1 MENRNEKLRMIR
13 RLVLT
18 SFLVVLFI
26 NISKAQST
34 IRFVIID
41 EETNEPL
48 VGATAF
54 VSSTK
59 GAISDDQG
67 IVVLKDLLGI
77 EFKVRFSF
85 VGYETQTNTYLLS
98 EIQEQPIT
106 VLMEPAIEE
115 AEEAIVT
122 ATRSSRSIE
131 EIPTR
136 IEFLGTEELEEKA
149 VMKSANIA
157 MLLRESTGIQMQ
169 ITSPSSANQSI
180 RIQGLDGR
188 YTQLLKDGFPLYG
201 GFSGGL
207 SIMQIPPLDLKQVE
221 VIKGSNATLYGG
233 GAIAG
238 LVNLVSI
245 QPEDEARFRFMLDQ
259 TSAGG
264 TTLNT
269 FFAKRNDKFG
279 MSLFASGGLQNAY
292 DVNNDN
298 FSDIPES
305 KALTFN
311 PTFFYYPSAD
321 SKIRLALSGTFENRL
336 GGNLNAIDAEQSS
349 TNAYLQENTTNRL
362 SYQLSY
368 EKNWDENRLFTIKNS
383 LLSFDRTIQEPSL
396 IFNGQQY
403 ATFSEAAYSF
413 GKDKSR
419 WIVGANLYSDN
430 FTEDSGTNN
439 NRNYEQITTGVFVQ
453 QVEQLSETF
462 SIESGIRFDHNND
475 YGWFALPRVALFYN
489 PASKF
494 SYRLGGGLGYKTP
507 TIFTEDTERLSF
519 RGLDASNL
527 TNLDA
532 EKSFGGNF
540 DINYKTAI
548 GDHWTFSVNQLFFY
562 TQLNDPLALR
572 EVALTSSF
580 RFENAND
587 HTRSQGLET
596 NLKLTYNDFKL
607 FFNYALID
615 TEEKFDNRNDQKPLT
630 AKHNIGAVLVYEEEG
645 KWRIGFEAYY
655 TGEQYRRD
663 LTRTDNYWIT
673 GLMVLR
679 KFKQIS
685 LYSNFENFSDTRQ
698 SKFEDINLGFDMN
711 PEQLDIWAPLE
722 GFVVNFGIIIDFG
735 HSEHH

>member
-1 MENRNEKLRMIR
+1 MIKKFI
-13 RLVLT
+13 LASLFT
-18 SFLVVLFI
+18 VLFTHMAVGQ
-26 NISKAQST
+26 NN
-34 IRFVIID
+34 IRFQVID
-41 EETNEPL
+41 EETNTPL
-48 VGATAF
+48 IGATAF
-54 VSSTK
+54 VSTTK
-59 GAISDDQG
+59 GGISDSQG
-67 IVVLKDLLGI
+67 YVNLTGLSGTQV
-77 EFKVRFSF
+77 EVRFSF
-85 VGYETQTNTYLLS
+85 VGYETQTNTYIFS
-98 EIQEQPIT
+98 EVGTETIKII
-106 VLMEPAIEE
+106 MESATEE
-115 AEEAIVT
+115 HEEVAIVT

-149 VMKSANIA
+149 VMKSSNIA

-245 QPEDEARFRFMLDQ
+245 QPEDEARFRLMLDQ

-269 FFAKRNDKFG
+269 FYAKRNDKFG

-292 DVNNDN
+292 DVNDDN

-321 SKIRLALSGTFENRL
+321 SKIRLALSGTFEDRL

-349 TNAYLQENTTNRL
+349 ANAYLQENTTNRL

-368 EKNWDENRLFTIKNS
+368 EKNWDANRSFTVKNS
-383 LLSFDRTIQEPSL
+383 LLSFDRTIEEPNL
-396 IFNGQQY
+396 VFNGQQY

-413 GKDKSR
+413 GSDKSR
-419 WIVGANLYSDN
+419 WIFGANLYSDN

-439 NRNYEQITTGVFVQ
+439 NRNYEQITAGAFVQ
-453 QVEQLSETF
+453 QVEQVSETF
-462 SIESGIRFDHNND
+462 SIESGVRFDHNND
-475 YGWFALPRVALFYN
+475 YGWFALPRVALFYK

-494 SYRLGGGLGYKTP
+494 TYRLGGGLGYKTP
-507 TIFTEDTERLSF
+507 TIFSEDTERMSF

-527 TNLDA
+527 TSLDA

-548 GDHWTFSVNQLFFY
+548 GERWTFSVNQLFFY
-562 TQLNDPLALR
+562 TQLNDPLELR
-572 EVALTSSF
+572 QVPLSNSF
-580 RFENAND
+580 RFENAGD
-587 HTRSQGLET
+587 HMRSQGLET

-615 TEEKFDNRNDQKPLT
+615 AQEKFDNRDDQKPLT

-645 KWRIGFEAYY
+645 KWRIGLEAYY

-663 LTRTDNYWIT
+663 FTRTDNYWIT

-679 KFKQIS
+679 KFKHIS

-698 SKFEDINLGFDMN
+698 SRFENINLGSDMN

-735 HSEHH
+735 HSAHH

>member
-1 MENRNEKLRMIR
+1 MIKR
-13 RLVLT
+13 FFLASVLMM
-18 SFLVVLFI
+18 LFTHMAI
-26 NISKAQST
+26 GQNNIQ
-34 IRFVIID
+34 FQVFD
-41 EETNEPL
+41 EETNTPL
-48 VGATAF
+48 IGATAY
-54 VSSTK
+54 VSDTK
-59 GAISDDQG
+59 GGISDSQG
-67 IVVLKDLLGI
+67 YVNLTGLSGTQV
-77 EFKVRFSF
+77 EVRFSF
-85 VGYETQTNTYLLS
+85 VGYETQTNTYIFN
-98 EIQEQPIT
+98 EVGTETIKII
-106 VLMEPAIEE
+106 MESATEE
-115 AEEAIVT
+115 HEEVAIVT

-149 VMKSANIA
+149 VMKSSNIA

-245 QPEDEARFRFMLDQ
+245 QPEDEARFRLMLDQ

-264 TTLNT
+264 TTVNT
-269 FFAKRNDKFG
+269 FYAKRNDKFG

-292 DVNNDN
+292 DVNDDN

-311 PTFFYYPSAD
+311 PTFFYYPSD
-321 SKIRLALSGTFENRL
+321 GSKIRLALSGTFEDRL
-336 GGNLNAIDAEQSS
+336 GGNLDAIDTEQSNA
-349 TNAYLQENTTNRL
+349 NAYLQENTTNRL

-368 EKNWDENRLFTIKNS
+368 EKNWDASRSFTIKNS
-383 LLSFDRTIQEPSL
+383 LLSFDRTIQEPNL
-396 IFNGQQY
+396 VFNGQQY

-413 GKDKSR
+413 GQDKSR
-419 WIVGANLYSDN
+419 WILGANLYSDN

-439 NRNYEQITTGVFVQ
+439 NRNYEQITAGAFIQ
-453 QVEQLSETF
+453 QVEQVSENF
-462 SIESGIRFDHNND
+462 SVESGVRFDHNND

-527 TNLDA
+527 TSLDA

-540 DINYKTAI
+540 DINYKTSI
-548 GDHWTFSVNQLFFY
+548 GERWTFSINQLFFY

-572 EVALTSSF
+572 QVPLTNSF
-580 RFENAND
+580 RFENAGD
-587 HTRSQGLET
+587 HMRSQGLET

-615 TEEKFDNRNDQKPLT
+615 AQEKFDNRNDQKPLT

-645 KWRIGFEAYY
+645 KWRIGLEAYY

-679 KFKQIS
+679 KFKNIS

-698 SKFEDINLGFDMN
+698 SKFENINLGSDMN
-711 PEQLDIWAPLE
+711 PELLDIWAPLE
-722 GFVVNFGIIIDFG
+722 GFVVNFGVIIDFG

>member
-1 MENRNEKLRMIR
+1 MLA
-13 RLVLT
+13 
-18 SFLVVLFI
+18 SFLMVLFTNMATGQN
-26 NISKAQST
+26 NIKFQ
-34 IRFVIID
+34 IFD
-41 EETNEPL
+41 EETNTPL
-48 VGATAF
+48 IGATAF
-54 VSSTK
+54 VSNAK
-59 GAISDDQG
+59 GGISDNQG
-67 IVVLKDLLGI
+67 YVILAGLTGNQV
-77 EFKVRFSF
+77 EVRFSF
-85 VGYETQTNTYLLS
+85 VGYEKQTNTYIFS
-98 EIQEQPIT
+98 EIGTETIKI
-106 VLMEPAIEE
+106 LMAPSIGEDEE
-115 AEEAIVT
+115 AVIVT

-149 VMKSANIA
+149 VMKSSNIA

-221 VIKGSNATLYGG
+221 VIKGSNATLYAG

-245 QPEDEARFRFMLDQ
+245 QPEDEARFRLMLDQ

-264 TTLNT
+264 STVNA
-269 FFAKRNDKFG
+269 FYGKRNDKFG
-279 MSLFASGGLQNAY
+279 MTLFASANNQKAY
-292 DVNNDN
+292 EVNDDN

-305 KALTFN
+305 KVLTFN
-311 PTFFYYPSAD
+311 PTFFYYPSTD
-321 SKIRLALSGTFENRL
+321 SKIRLALSGTFEDRL

-349 TNAYLQENTTNRL
+349 ANAYLQENTTNRL

-368 EKNWDENRLFTIKNS
+368 EKNWDENRSFTVKNS
-383 LLSFDRTIQEPSL
+383 LLSFDRTIQEPNL
-396 IFNGQQY
+396 VFNGQQY

-413 GKDKSR
+413 GKEKSR

-439 NRNYEQITTGVFVQ
+439 NRNYEQITAGAFVQ
-453 QVEQLSETF
+453 QVEQVSETF
-462 SIESGIRFDHNND
+462 SIESGVRFDHNND

-527 TNLDA
+527 TSLDA

-548 GDHWTFSVNQLFFY
+548 GERWTFSVNQLFFY
-562 TQLNDPLALR
+562 TQLNYPLALR
-572 EVALTSSF
+572 QVPLSTSF
-580 RFENAND
+580 RFENADD
-587 HTRSQGLET
+587 HMRSQGLET

-615 TEEKFDNRNDQKPLT
+615 TQEKFDNRNDQKPLT
-630 AKHNIGAVLVYEEEG
+630 AKHNIGAVLVYEVEG
-645 KWRIGFEAYY
+645 KWRIGLEAYY

-679 KFKQIS
+679 KFKHIS
-685 LYSNFENFSDTRQ
+685 VYSNFENFSDTRQ
-698 SKFEDINLGFDMN
+698 SKFENINLGSDMN

-722 GFVVNFGIIIDFG
+722 GFVVNAGIIIDFG

>member
-1 MENRNEKLRMIR
+1 MAAGQNN
-13 RLVLT
+13 
-18 SFLVVLFI
+18 
-26 NISKAQST
+26 
-34 IRFVIID
+34 IRFQVID
-41 EETNEPL
+41 EETNTPL
-48 VGATAF
+48 IGATAF
-54 VSSTK
+54 VSTTK
-59 GAISDDQG
+59 GGISNNQG
-67 IVVLKDLLGI
+67 YVNLTGLSGTQV
-77 EFKVRFSF
+77 EVRFSF
-85 VGYETQTNTYLLS
+85 VGYETQTNTYVFS
-98 EIQEQPIT
+98 EMGNEIIKIM
-106 VLMEPAIEE
+106 MESATEE
-115 AEEAIVT
+115 HEEVAIVT

-149 VMKSANIA
+149 VMKSSNIA

-245 QPEDEARFRFMLDQ
+245 QPEDEARFRLMLDQ
-259 TSAGG
+259 TSARG

-269 FFAKRNDKFG
+269 FYTKRNDKFG
-279 MSLFASGGLQNAY
+279 MSLFTSGGLQKAY
-292 DVNNDN
+292 DVNDDN

-321 SKIRLALSGTFENRL
+321 SKIRLALSGTFEDRL

-349 TNAYLQENTTNRL
+349 ANAYLQENTTNRL

-368 EKNWDENRLFTIKNS
+368 EKNWDENRSFTLKNS

-396 IFNGQQY
+396 VFNGQQY

-413 GKDKSR
+413 GRDKSR
-419 WIVGANLYSDN
+419 WIVGTNLYSDN

-439 NRNYEQITTGVFVQ
+439 NRNYEQVTAGAFIQ
-453 QVEQLSETF
+453 QVEQVSETF
-462 SIESGIRFDHNND
+462 SIESGVRFDHNND

-548 GDHWTFSVNQLFFY
+548 GERWTFSVNQLFFY

-572 EVALTSSF
+572 QVPLTSSF
-580 RFENAND
+580 RFENAGD
-587 HTRSQGLET
+587 HMRSQGLET

-615 TEEKFDNRNDQKPLT
+615 AQEKFDNRNDQKPLT

-645 KWRIGFEAYY
+645 KWRIGLEAYY

-679 KFKQIS
+679 KFEHIS
-685 LYSNFENFSDTRQ
+685 LYSNFENFSDIRQ
-698 SKFEDINLGFDMN
+698 SKFENINLGSNMSPSD
-711 PEQLDIWAPLE
+711 LDIWAPLE
-722 GFVVNFGIIIDFG
+722 GFVVNFGVIIDFG

>member
-1 MENRNEKLRMIR
+1 MIKKYI
-13 RLVLT
+13 LASLFT
-18 SFLVVLFI
+18 VLFTHMAAGQ
-26 NISKAQST
+26 NN
-34 IRFVIID
+34 IRFQVID
-41 EETNEPL
+41 EETNTPL
-48 VGATAF
+48 IGATAY
-54 VSSTK
+54 VSDTK
-59 GAISDDQG
+59 GGISDSQG
-67 IVVLKDLLGI
+67 YVNLTGLSGTQV
-77 EFKVRFSF
+77 EVRFSF
-85 VGYETQTNTYLLS
+85 VGYETQTNTYIFS
-98 EIQEQPIT
+98 EVGTETIKII
-106 VLMEPAIEE
+106 MESATEE
-115 AEEAIVT
+115 HEEVAIVT

-149 VMKSANIA
+149 VMKSSNIA

-245 QPEDEARFRFMLDQ
+245 QPEDEARFRLMLDQ

-264 TTLNT
+264 TTVNT
-269 FFAKRNDKFG
+269 FYAKRNDKFG

-292 DVNNDN
+292 DVNDDN

-321 SKIRLALSGTFENRL
+321 SKIRLALSGTFEDRL

-349 TNAYLQENTTNRL
+349 ANVYLQENTTNRL

-368 EKNWDENRLFTIKNS
+368 EKNWDENRSFTVKNS

-396 IFNGQQY
+396 VFNGQQY

-413 GKDKSR
+413 GREKSR

-439 NRNYEQITTGVFVQ
+439 NRNYEQITAGAFVQ
-453 QVEQLSETF
+453 QVEQVSETF
-462 SIESGIRFDHNND
+462 SIESGVRFDHNND
-475 YGWFALPRVALFYN
+475 YGWFALPRVSLFYK

-494 SYRLGGGLGYKTP
+494 TYRLGGGLGYKTP
-507 TIFTEDTERLSF
+507 TIFSEDTERMSF

-527 TNLDA
+527 TSLDA

-548 GDHWTFSVNQLFFY
+548 GERWTFSVNQLFFY
-562 TQLNDPLALR
+562 TQLNDPLELHQ
-572 EVALTSSF
+572 VPLSTSF
-580 RFENAND
+580 RFENAGD
-587 HTRSQGLET
+587 HMRSQGVET

-615 TEEKFDNRNDQKPLT
+615 TQEKFDNRDDQKPLT

-645 KWRIGFEAYY
+645 KWRIGLEAYY

-663 LTRTDNYWIT
+663 LTKTDNYWIT

-679 KFKQIS
+679 KFKNIS

-698 SKFEDINLGFDMN
+698 SKFENINLGSDMN
-711 PEQLDIWAPLE
+711 PSALDIWAPLE
-722 GFVVNFGIIIDFG
+722 GFVVNFGVIIDFG

>member
-1 MENRNEKLRMIR
+1 MIQR
-13 RLVLT
+13 ILLASVLM
-18 SFLVVLFI
+18 LFTYMAI
-26 NISKAQST
+26 GQNNIKFQ
-34 IRFVIID
+34 IFD
-41 EETNEPL
+41 KETNEPL

-54 VSSTK
+54 VNSTK
-59 GAISDDQG
+59 GGISDDQG
-67 IVVLKDLLGI
+67 FVTLANLSGTEV
-77 EFKVRFSF
+77 EVRFSF
-85 VGYETQTNTYLLS
+85 VGYETQTNTYVFS
-98 EIQEQPIT
+98 EIGTETIKI
-106 VLMEPAIEE
+106 LMEPAIDEDEE
-115 AEEAIVT
+115 AVIVT
-122 ATRSSRSIE
+122 ATRTSRSIE

-149 VMKSANIA
+149 VMKSSNIA

-245 QPEDEARFRFMLDQ
+245 QPEDDARFRLMLDQ

-269 FFAKRNDKFG
+269 FYTKRNDKFG
-279 MSLFASGGLQNAY
+279 MSLFASGGSQNAY
-292 DVNNDN
+292 DVNGDD

-321 SKIRLALSGTFENRL
+321 SKIRLALSGTFEDRL

-349 TNAYLQENTTNRL
+349 ANAYLQENTTNRL

-368 EKNWDENRLFTIKNS
+368 EKNWDENRSFTIKNS
-383 LLSFDRTIQEPSL
+383 LLSFDRTIEEPNL
-396 IFNGQQY
+396 VFNGQQY

-413 GKDKSR
+413 GKEKSR
-419 WIVGANLYSDN
+419 WILGANLYSDN

-439 NRNYEQITTGVFVQ
+439 NRNYEQITAGAFIQ
-453 QVEQLSETF
+453 QVEQISETF
-462 SIESGIRFDHNND
+462 SIESGVRFDHNND

-527 TNLDA
+527 TSLDA

-548 GDHWTFSVNQLFFY
+548 GERWTFSVNQLFFY

-572 EVALTSSF
+572 QVPLSTSF
-580 RFENAND
+580 RFENADD
-587 HTRSQGLET
+587 HMRSQGLET

-615 TEEKFDNRNDQKPLT
+615 AQEKFDNRNDQKPLT

-645 KWRIGFEAYY
+645 KWRIGLEAYY

-663 LTRTDNYWIT
+663 LTITDNYWIT

-679 KFKQIS
+679 KFKHIS
-685 LYSNFENFSDTRQ
+685 VYSNFENFSDTRQ
-698 SKFEDINLGFDMN
+698 SRFENVNLGSDMN

>member
-1 MENRNEKLRMIR
+1 MGFYLMSKVLKMIR
-13 RLVLT
+13 RLALIT
-18 SFLVVLFI
+18 FFLMLFI
-26 NISKAQST
+26 NISKAQTT
-34 IRFVIID
+34 IRFLVLD
-41 EETNEPL
+41 EESNEAL

-54 VSSTK
+54 VNSTT
-59 GAISDDQG
+59 GGISDKQG
-67 IVVLKDLLGI
+67 YVILPNLSGTEV
-77 EFKVRFSF
+77 EVRFSY
-85 VGYETQTNTYLLS
+85 VGYETQTNTYIFS
-98 EIQEQPIT
+98 EIGTETIKIF
-106 VLMEPAIEE
+106 MEPAIDEDEE
-115 AEEAIVT
+115 PVIVT

-245 QPEDEARFRFMLDQ
+245 QPEDEARFRLMLDQ

-269 FFAKRNDKFG
+269 YFAKRNNKFG

-292 DVNNDN
+292 EVNDDN

-305 KALTFN
+305 KAFTFN
-311 PTFFYYPSAD
+311 PTFFYYPSVD

-336 GGNLNAIDAEQSS
+336 GGNLNAIDTEQSS

-368 EKNWDENRLFTIKNS
+368 EKNWDENRSFTIKNS
-383 LLSFDRTIQEPSL
+383 LLSFDRTIEEPNL
-396 IFNGQQY
+396 AFNGQQY

-413 GKDKSR
+413 GRDKSR

-430 FTEDSGTNN
+430 FTEDSGTND

-462 SIESGIRFDHNND
+462 SIESGVRFDHN
-475 YGWFALPRVALFYN
+475 YME
-489 PASKF
+489 
-494 SYRLGGGLGYKTP
+494 GLYQ
-507 TIFTEDTERLSF
+507 
-519 RGLDASNL
+519 
-527 TNLDA
+527 
-532 EKSFGGNF
+532 
-540 DINYKTAI
+540 
-548 GDHWTFSVNQLFFY
+548 WVQ
-562 TQLNDPLALR
+562 
-572 EVALTSSF
+572 
-580 RFENAND
+580 
-587 HTRSQGLET
+587 
-596 NLKLTYNDFKL
+596 
-607 FFNYALID
+607 
-615 TEEKFDNRNDQKPLT
+615 
-630 AKHNIGAVLVYEEEG
+630 
-645 KWRIGFEAYY
+645 
-655 TGEQYRRD
+655 
-663 LTRTDNYWIT
+663 
-673 GLMVLR
+673 
-679 KFKQIS
+679 
-685 LYSNFENFSDTRQ
+685 
-698 SKFEDINLGFDMN
+698 
-711 PEQLDIWAPLE
+711 
-722 GFVVNFGIIIDFG
+722 
-735 HSEHH
+735 